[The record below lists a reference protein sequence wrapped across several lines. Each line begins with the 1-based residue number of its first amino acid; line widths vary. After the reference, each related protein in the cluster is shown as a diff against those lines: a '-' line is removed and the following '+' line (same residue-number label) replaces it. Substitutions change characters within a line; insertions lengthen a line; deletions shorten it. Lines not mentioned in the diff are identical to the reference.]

1 MAGEI
6 TQLLQRWN
14 GGDAGALEELAPLV
28 YDELRRIAQFHMQKE
43 RSGHTLQRTALVH
56 EAFLR
61 LAQDSPIEWQNR
73 DQFFGVAARLM
84 RRILVDHARRRLAE
98 KRGGGLEPSPL
109 DTALQ
114 MEGRP
119 VEELLDVDRA
129 LEELAA
135 VDPGRAQIV
144 ELRYFGGL
152 ELPEIARLLGVSLS
166 TVKRDW
172 TAAKLWL
179 HQRIQGLT

>member
-14 GGDAGALEELAPLV
+14 GGDTGALDELAPLV
-28 YDELRRIAQFHMQKE
+28 YDELRRIAQFQMRKE

-61 LAQDSPIEWQNR
+61 LLQDSPLDLQNR

-84 RRILVDHARRRLAE
+84 RRILVDHARRRLTE
-98 KRGGGLEPSPL
+98 KRGGGLDPVPL

-114 MEGRP
+114 IGGRP
-119 VEELLDVDRA
+119 MEELLDVDRT

-135 VDPGRAQIV
+135 IDPNRAQIV
-144 ELRYFGGL
+144 EFRYFGGL
-152 ELPEIARLLGVSLS
+152 ELPEIAGLLGVSLS